1 MDLFISVP
9 PVNNKPK
16 VVGNENDQYK
26 CCFGKK
32 KRMFFL
38 SLEHGQR
45 HFQLAR
51 LEHGQHTRV
60 LIAPLSEK
68 SSR

>member
-1 MDLFISVP
+1 MI
-9 PVNNKPK
+9 NTN
-16 VVGNENDQYK
+16 VVLE
-26 CCFGKK
+26 KK
-32 KRMFFL
+32 ADVFFFL